1 MPTTSVPGLN
11 TGIHDTYSPKKVINT
26 GNANTQY
33 GIQNRDSGKS
43 KGFDFSRAVNGSAG
57 VSKPAQTAQV
67 LPIHSGRHPPASRPA
82 VHALEIN
89 GSGCSL
95 SSQRSSAAVGVTGI
109 STCADLNVAEQPPPK
124 PKQQSKP
131 QSPPVDTHNSFLV
144 LDFEKSLKYNKLV
157 GESFDSCMSGQGG
170 SSGKDPDKSI
180 APPPQKQFDCQVNR
194 EYIEGVRILPRSIVS
209 PPKGTQQ
216 PAGQSLSSETT
227 AREVNETKDYGITDA
242 QKLAITKRLCG
253 PAQAVRAVD
262 MDNWDQGEHDFFEDQ
277 VKAMGLDYDYCVED
291 VESDDENG
299 TAQFFAAQMRVGMPK
314 VGEDHM
320 RLDPVRGTQDSNIQ
334 DNDSD
339 EPMVDTGIVI
349 KGEELNEVLLNKE
362 YMGDSILDNLSSIDG
377 SPDDLEANE
386 EGEMEVCSGQN
397 ENSNLPV
404 TAETMNSG
412 SFTPTILANTNSEYQ
427 TGGVSEWERMNK
439 DQVVIRWP
447 ERWTSNK
454 EVDLSSEWDVTIHA
468 VRNAW
473 MEEFAEGMSD
483 LHQRS
488 RKFNDREAWRK
499 ETGKRRVLP
508 NWLDIERATCNPDE
522 ALHCRRKKNE
532 KVGKDS
538 IVATGSKPKV
548 SHASKLDKLYE
559 ELVAREVKLKEIAG
573 NVLKTNANRVLL
585 NSILSMKSCK
595 IKKFSAQVDA
605 QGMVTIDENM
615 VDKEQDSEETFQ
627 THTTTPKPSYAQ
639 RLTGISGTTLEGPIQ
654 YYPPLVNSAG
664 MKVAVIDPKKEAGGY
679 ARVLVEVKVDVILA
693 KDVRVWYP
701 SVNGMGEKFV
711 IIDVEFLN
719 VPIKCDHCS
728 VFGHSFDTCLERPR
742 SSEERERDTIT
753 PSSKNTN
760 VGVAT
765 AGIVDNEGDGFT
777 LVRNRKSGSRQT
789 NSGQWNNPRQ
799 FTNNS
804 GQRRNVAG
812 TQPVSRNR
820 QNGSG
825 NMNNYERNI
834 VSSNSGVNVH
844 ADMGMDGEG
853 GEQGGQRKESNHTK
867 QRVVNKPGLTDVI
880 QGLQGKGKSVRTSDI
895 QMVETSNRF
904 MLLDVDGNEM
914 ENNIEGM
921 EGKDQKVHQPEERN
935 AGWIKKQERTLNKD
949 YSSLV
954 NQDQRFE
961 AKRYV
966 LDKLIPLESV
976 LSGWSKAQVQYFRH
990 LCCIYEFG
998 QGYLAV
1004 NRDKD
1009 NGIETNDIDIA
1020 NEVENM
1026 EEVES
1031 ETDATAMLMT
1041 YDGPIL
1047 PLEYGPTV
1055 STENSEEQEQ
1065 PLVDMLRD
1073 GSTKPVC

>member
-1 MPTTSVPGLN
+1 
-11 TGIHDTYSPKKVINT
+11 
-26 GNANTQY
+26 
-33 GIQNRDSGKS
+33 
-43 KGFDFSRAVNGSAG
+43 
-57 VSKPAQTAQV
+57 
-67 LPIHSGRHPPASRPA
+67 
-82 VHALEIN
+82 
-89 GSGCSL
+89 
-95 SSQRSSAAVGVTGI
+95 
-109 STCADLNVAEQPPPK
+109 
-124 PKQQSKP
+124 
-131 QSPPVDTHNSFLV
+131 
-144 LDFEKSLKYNKLV
+144 
-157 GESFDSCMSGQGG
+157 
-170 SSGKDPDKSI
+170 
-180 APPPQKQFDCQVNR
+180 
-194 EYIEGVRILPRSIVS
+194 
-209 PPKGTQQ
+209 
-216 PAGQSLSSETT
+216 
-227 AREVNETKDYGITDA
+227 
-242 QKLAITKRLCG
+242 
-253 PAQAVRAVD
+253 
-262 MDNWDQGEHDFFEDQ
+262 
-277 VKAMGLDYDYCVED
+277 
-291 VESDDENG
+291 
-299 TAQFFAAQMRVGMPK
+299 
-314 VGEDHM
+314 M
-320 RLDPVRGTQDSNIQ
+320 RLDLVRGFS
-334 DNDSD
+334 
-339 EPMVDTGIVI
+339 
-349 KGEELNEVLLNKE
+349 
-362 YMGDSILDNLSSIDG
+362 
-377 SPDDLEANE
+377 DDLEANE

-397 ENSNLPV
+397 ENSIQPV
-404 TAETMNSG
+404 TAEMMNSG

-483 LHQRS
+483 LHQSSIFTKNTSLRGSDIQFFKQFDTMVDCLAKWEGS

-522 ALHCRRKKNE
+522 ALYCKSKKKRKSKGRNPFKDQNIGLLGNKDTEPRRKIKVKSSKTKNLLKSLSQE
-532 KVGKDS
+532 AVIFSTSGDIPKVIPPPMGFVAFRMGKDS

-573 NVLKTNANRVLL
+573 NVLKTDANRVLL

-627 THTTTPKPSYAQ
+627 THTTTPKASYAQ
-639 RLTGISGTTLEGPIQ
+639 RLTGISGTTLDGPIQ

-664 MKVAVIDPKKEAGGY
+664 MKVAVIDPKEEAGGY
-679 ARVLVEVKVDVILA
+679 ARVLVEVKVDAILA

-711 IIDVEFLN
+711 NIDVEFLN
-719 VPIKCDHCS
+719 VSIKCDHCS
-728 VFGHSFDTCLERPR
+728 VVGHSFDTCLERPR

-753 PSSKNTN
+753 PSNKNTN

-765 AGIVDNEGDGFT
+765 AGTIDNEGDGFT
-777 LVRNRKSGSRQT
+777 QVRNRKSGSRQT

-799 FTNNS
+799 FTNNV
-804 GQRRNVAG
+804 GHRRNVAD
-812 TQPVSRNR
+812 TQPVSRSR

-834 VSSNSGVNVH
+834 VSNHSGVNVH
-844 ADMGMDGEG
+844 ADMGLEGEG
-853 GEQGGQRKESNHTK
+853 GEQGGQSKDSNHTT
-867 QRVVNKPGLTDVI
+867 QRVVNKQGPTDVI

-904 MLLDVDGNEM
+904 LLLDEDGNEM
-914 ENNIEGM
+914 ENNIEGI

-949 YSSLV
+949 YSSIV

-1020 NEVENM
+1020 NEVENK

-1041 YDGPIL
+1041 DDGPIL
-1047 PLEYGPTV
+1047 PNEYGPTV